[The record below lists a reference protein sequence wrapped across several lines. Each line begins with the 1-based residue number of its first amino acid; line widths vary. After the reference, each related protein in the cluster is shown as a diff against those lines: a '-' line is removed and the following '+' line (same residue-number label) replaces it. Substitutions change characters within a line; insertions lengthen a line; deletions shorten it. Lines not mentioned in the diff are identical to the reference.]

1 MKAPLRLG
9 AVGYLNTK
17 PLVYGLERRPDLF
30 DVRFDVPSRCAAL
43 LHAGEADLGLIPSIE
58 YNRGDYRIVPGVAIA
73 SFGPVSSVAMFSRTP
88 LANVRRIALDTS
100 SRASAGL
107 LRVLCAER
115 FGIEAEFV
123 THPPELAGML
133 DVADAALL
141 IGDPCLFTDH
151 VALGLDKYDLGAEWT
166 AMTGL
171 PFVWAF
177 WAGRPEVAT
186 AGHCLALAD
195 ARDAGL
201 HYVDEIAA
209 IYAAGDTA
217 RAAVAKRYLTEFI
230 KFDLGPDHVAALTRY
245 YASAARLGIVD
256 AARMPR
262 FYEVS

>member
-1 MKAPLRLG
+1 MSPPVRLG

-17 PLVYGLERRPDLF
+17 PLVYGLDRRPDLF

-73 SFGPVSSVAMFSRTP
+73 SRGAVSSVAMFARTP
-88 LANVRRIALDTS
+88 LAHVRRIALDTS

-115 FGIEAEFV
+115 FGLQPEFV
-123 THPPELAGML
+123 THPPDLPGML
-133 DVADAALL
+133 GVAEAALL

-151 VALGLDKYDLGAEWT
+151 VAMGLDKYDLGAEWT

-177 WAGRPEVAT
+177 WAGRPEAV
-186 AGHCLALAD
+186 GPEHCRALAE

-201 HYVDEIAA
+201 RNVDEVAA
-209 IYAAGDTA
+209 TYGAGDDTRA
-217 RAAVAKRYLTEFI
+217 RVARLYLTESI

-256 AARMPR
+256 VPRAPR
-262 FYEVS
+262 FYEVP